1 MKAFKAYDI
10 RGIWGEDL
18 NYDLVYKAGYFLPQ
32 LLKSDTILVGRDCRN
47 SSDEVFEALSA
58 GILAAG
64 ASVHDAG
71 LCTTPMIYWATARY
85 GYTASVMITASHNP
99 AKYNG
104 LKVSAADALPVGYDN
119 GLGKLE
125 QMIEQYPV
133 VNHEI
138 RGTIRKV
145 DYHNDYLTFL
155 SQYKPS
161 STGLNISIDCSNGMA
176 ALFAGF
182 LFPGHAMYLNN
193 KPDGNFPAHEPNPLE
208 AENRHQLM
216 QHVLENG
223 SDLGI
228 IFDGDA
234 DRVMFLDE
242 KGDFVSPDL
251 IIALLGHYFLGQK
264 KMKGPVLQDIRS
276 SRAVS
281 EYLNKHF
288 GAEVHTWRVGRAYG
302 AGKLREIKGVFGGE
316 LAGHYYFRDF
326 YYSDS
331 GLIAALIVLG
341 LADEFKRKGMTF
353 SQVIG
358 SISSYSNS
366 GEINFKVAQKELAIK
381 LVTDYFKQSETPLSS
396 YDFDGIR
403 LDFEDWWFNIRP
415 SNTEPYLRFIA
426 EARNPDKLEW
436 VVAETRAIIEKL
448 EATPRN
454 S

>member
-18 NYDLVYKAGYFLPQ
+18 NYDLVYKAGFFLPQ
-32 LLKSDTILVGRDCRN
+32 LLQSDTILVGRDCRN
-47 SSDEVFEALSA
+47 SSDQVFEAFSA

-85 GYTASVMITASHNP
+85 GYAASVMITASHNP

-138 RGTIRKV
+138 RGTIHKV

-155 SQYKPS
+155 SQYKPT
-161 STGLNISIDCSNGMA
+161 STGLRISIDCSNGMA
-176 ALFAGF
+176 ALFAGS
-182 LFPGHAMYLNN
+182 LFPENAMYLNDI
-193 KPDGNFPAHEPNPLE
+193 PDGNFPAHEPNPLKS
-208 AENRHQLM
+208 ENRHQLM
-216 QHVLENG
+216 QHVMENS

-242 KGDFVSPDL
+242 KGVFVSPDL

-264 KMKGPVLQDIRS
+264 KMQGPVLQDIRS

-281 EYLNKHF
+281 EYLNRHF

-331 GLIAALIVLG
+331 GLMAALIVLG

-358 SISSYSNS
+358 SISSYFNS
-366 GEINFKVAQKELAIK
+366 GEINFKVEQKELAIK
-381 LVTDYFKQSETPLSS
+381 LVTEHFIQNETPLSS

-403 LDFEDWWFNIRP
+403 LDFGNWWFNIRP

-426 EARNPDKLEW
+426 EAVNPEKLEW
-436 VVAETRAIIEKL
+436 IVAETRAIIEKL
-448 EATPRN
+448 EATPLN